1 MDMNF
6 NTQHF
11 FSALIPAVFVLF
23 FMYRRVRR
31 NFGKQKLRRGYLIFR
46 MALLCVVGALL
57 LIPTFLSQ
65 ELAVMTLI
73 GAAVGVGLALWAAKH
88 TRFLNQDGV
97 LYYIPHT
104 YTGMIVTALF
114 VGRVAYRVFVMAQ
127 PHMMGGASMDMNPG
141 VGDFGGLSTI
151 YHNPWT
157 RLVFFILVGYY
168 VYYYW
173 FVLHESQHLK
183 PEDMEDGAPA
193 PAKPKSG
200 PGGNV

>member
-6 NTQHF
+6 NPQHF
-11 FSALIPAVFVLF
+11 VSALIPAAFVLF

-31 NFGKQKLRRGYLIFR
+31 NFGRQKLRPGYLIFR
-46 MALLCVVGALL
+46 MVLLCVVGALL
-57 LIPTFLSQ
+57 LIPTFFSQ
-65 ELAVMTLI
+65 ELALMTILGTGI
-73 GAAVGVGLALWAAKH
+73 GVGLAIWAAKH

-114 VGRVAYRVFVMAQ
+114 VGRIAYRVFVMAQ
-127 PHMMGGASMDMNPG
+127 PHAVITTDYQPG
-141 VGDFGGLSTI
+141 MGDFSYLSGL

-157 RLVFFILVGYY
+157 RLVFFILIGYY

-173 FVLHESQHLK
+173 FVLHESKHLK
-183 PEDMEDGAPA
+183 DSDMEGGVTASPT
-193 PAKPKSG
+193 PKSG
-200 PGGNV
+200 PGGNIP